1 LNAFKKENGAAW
13 LAKVACH
20 APFSSVA
27 RCSMSSVK
35 LTIHSTGNG
44 TCSLTGKED
53 CDGLTLSFEDGTV
66 QEAFLSWRG
75 FRQLLGLT
83 AGQKPPKESRAAVS
97 VAAHGKA
104 AQ

>member
-1 LNAFKKENGAAW
+1 
-13 LAKVACH
+13 
-20 APFSSVA
+20 
-27 RCSMSSVK
+27 MSVK

-53 CDGLTLSFEDGTV
+53 CDGLTLSFEDGSV

-83 AGQKPPKESRAAVS
+83 AGQKPVKESRVAATA
-97 VAAHGKA
+97 AAHGKA
-104 AQ
+104 GP

>member
-1 LNAFKKENGAAW
+1 
-13 LAKVACH
+13 
-20 APFSSVA
+20 
-27 RCSMSSVK
+27 MSVK

-53 CDGLTLSFEDGTV
+53 CDGLTLSFEDGSV

-83 AGQKPPKESRAAVS
+83 AGQKPPKESRTAVS

-104 AQ
+104 VQ